1 MRLWHTDLI
10 KYLPKQQLL
19 GQWRELNSIFAK
31 EDKHILINFVYE
43 YDVEDLFNYSVMIY
57 NEMIKRHFILDITRL
72 CRYFDE
78 KEFYALGFTGD
89 ELDLWSNTKPFKN
102 HMNEEYLKI
111 CCWNL
116 YEKYIRGQ
124 KGFTDEAIKFIK
136 KQIGVK

>member
-19 GQWRELNSIFAK
+19 GQWRELNSIYAK
-31 EDKHILINFVYE
+31 EDKHILINFI
-43 YDVEDLFNYSVMIY
+43 YDNIY
-57 NEMIKRHFILDITRL
+57 NIDGK
-72 CRYFDE
+72 Y
-78 KEFYALGFTGD
+78 
-89 ELDLWSNTKPFKN
+89 DLWIYSLYVIAEMKNRGYKIKTKDKFENYFVEFKNNFTFKYAYEPFKI

-124 KGFTDEAIKFIK
+124 QGFTEEAIIFIK
-136 KQIGVK
+136 KTIGVE

>member
-1 MRLWHTDLI
+1 MRLWHTNLI

-19 GQWRELNSIFAK
+19 GLWRELNSIYAK
-31 EDKHILINFVYE
+31 EDKHILINFIYE
-43 YDVEDLFNYSVMIY
+43 YKKFDLCDYSCFVIDEFRKRGYKINLERFENYFSIADRI
-57 NEMIKRHFILDITRL
+57 IKEP
-72 CRYFDE
+72 Y
-78 KEFYALGFTGD
+78 Y
-89 ELDLWSNTKPFKN
+89 KPFYY

-124 KGFTDEAIKFIK
+124 QGFTDEAIKFIK